1 VYGSQ
6 IGCFGDQPVPHPD
19 LAEPD
24 RVDELRQQAGL
35 ELLGTYLARADQ
47 HCREQ
52 ALVPGGAGCAS
63 VSGATLLLVAD
74 PVILVGELHGT
85 NESPAFVEA
94 LTCTALSF
102 ELEVTVGLE
111 IPDDETSS
119 IEAFLAS
126 DGGPVARDDLLSGP
140 FWTSGF
146 ADGRQSMAMVDL
158 LDSFRRHISHGA
170 ALHVVLLDSNDAT
183 DRDAHM
189 ADRVIDAVEASPDA
203 VAITLTGN
211 VHNRRIRGAS
221 FDPDYEPMGYLV
233 TEALSEQS
241 VLALDIRYSGG
252 TAWNCTPNSGC
263 GPHTV
268 TANTTDHPALDGAIA
283 SVDVLP
289 EPNANGLDATY
300 YVGELSVAAP
310 TTDTNAT

>member
-1 VYGSQ
+1 
-6 IGCFGDQPVPHPD
+6 
-19 LAEPD
+19 
-24 RVDELRQQAGL
+24 
-35 ELLGTYLARADQ
+35 
-47 HCREQ
+47 
-52 ALVPGGAGCAS
+52 
-63 VSGATLLLVAD
+63 
-74 PVILVGELHGT
+74 
-85 NESPAFVEA
+85 
-94 LTCTALSF
+94 
-102 ELEVTVGLE
+102 
-111 IPDDETSS
+111 
-119 IEAFLAS
+119 
-126 DGGPVARDDLLSGP
+126 
-140 FWTSGF
+140 
-146 ADGRQSMAMVDL
+146 
-158 LDSFRRHISHGA
+158 
-170 ALHVVLLDSNDAT
+170 
-183 DRDAHM
+183 M

-252 TAWNCTPNSGC
+252 TAWNCTPNNGC
-263 GPHTV
+263 GPHTL